1 MLIML
6 SVRVLLRVSSK
17 SISHFVEDAG
27 PDANLVGA
35 GQLQPVVEIER
46 VNKTSRPG
54 YVNSSSS

>member
-35 GQLQPVVEIER
+35 GQLQPVIENR
-46 VNKTSRPG
+46 KSG
-54 YVNSSSS
+54 